1 MPPSEVVI
9 HPSAVVRP
17 GARLDEGVFVGPGC
31 VIGKDVT
38 ILKGTRLEA
47 HVVVGGRTSI
57 GADNRFSPFVV
68 VGTEPQDVGYGEED
82 TELTIGDGNV
92 FREFVTVHRG
102 TVKGGGRTVLGNAN
116 YFMNYAHIGHDSR
129 IGNECVF
136 INNATLAGHV
146 TIDDFVMLSGFSG
159 VHQFC
164 RIGRYAF
171 LGGDTIVTQDVVPF
185 SRVVGS
191 RPARLYGLNVVGLRR
206 RGWSAERRNAL
217 KALFKILFYSGLST
231 SQAVER
237 IRSQFPPSEDRDL
250 ILDFIA
256 TSKRGILKK
265 TADAWEDESD

>member
-1 MPPSEVVI
+1 MPPSEVVV

-31 VIGKDVT
+31 LVGPDVI
-38 ILKGTRLEA
+38 ILKETRLEG
-47 HVVVGGRTSI
+47 HIVVTGRTVVGARC
-57 GADNRFSPFVV
+57 RFSPFAVI
-68 VGTEPQDVGYGEED
+68 GTEPQDVGYREEA
-82 TELTIGDGNV
+82 TEVTIGDDNI

-102 TVKGGGRTVLGNAN
+102 TIKGGGRTTIGNGN
-116 YFMNYAHIGHDSR
+116 YFMDYAHVGHDCR

-146 TIDDFVMLSGFSG
+146 TVDDFVTMSGFTG

-206 RGWSAERRNAL
+206 RGLSAERRNAL
-217 KALFKILFYSGLST
+217 KSMFKLLFYSGLST
-231 SQAVER
+231 PRPWKGSGANSR
-237 IRSQFPPSEDRDL
+237 RARTGTCSW
-250 ILDFIA
+250 
-256 TSKRGILKK
+256 TSSRRPRE
-265 TADAWEDESD
+265 AS

>member
-1 MPPSEVVI
+1 
-9 HPSAVVRP
+9 
-17 GARLDEGVFVGPGC
+17 L
-31 VIGKDVT
+31 
-38 ILKGTRLEA
+38 
-47 HVVVGGRTSI
+47 I

-68 VGTEPQDVGYGEED
+68 VGTEPQDVGYSEED
-82 TELTIGDGNV
+82 TELTIGAGNI

-102 TVKGGGRTVLGNAN
+102 TVKGGGRTVIGNGN
-116 YFMNYAHIGHDSR
+116 YFMNYAHVGHDSR

-146 TIDDFVMLSGFSG
+146 TIDDFVMLSGFTG

-164 RIGRYAF
+164 RIGRHAF

-206 RGWSAERRNAL
+206 RGLSAERRNAL
-217 KALFKILFYSGLST
+217 KAFFKILFYSGLST

-237 IRSQFPPSEDRDL
+237 MRSQFPPSEDRDL